1 MPQPT
6 IDDVIEKIQATA
18 TQLTQADTKSV
29 SMSPD
34 TYLWGGPPGG
44 ASLDLDS
51 LAVLELLVLLEEE
64 QGLTMPDIDELDV
77 RPGAAY
83 TVRRLSELYVAHA
96 SPVS

>member
-6 IDDVIEKIQATA
+6 IDDVIEKIQATTA
-18 TQLTQADTKSV
+18 RLTQADTKSIPV
-29 SMSPD
+29 SPD
-34 TYLWGGPPGG
+34 TYLWGGPPGE

-64 QGLTMPDIDELDV
+64 QDLTMPDIDELDV

>member
-18 TQLTQADTKSV
+18 NQLTQVDTRSV
-29 SMSPD
+29 PMSPD

-64 QGLTMPDIDELDV
+64 QDLTMPDIDELDV
-77 RPGAAY
+77 SPGAAY

>member
-1 MPQPT
+1 MPKPT
-6 IDDVIEKIQATA
+6 IDDVIEKIQATVA
-18 TQLTQADTKSV
+18 QLRQGDMKSV

-64 QGLTMPDIDELDV
+64 HGLTMPDIDELDV
-77 RPGAAY
+77 IPGAAY